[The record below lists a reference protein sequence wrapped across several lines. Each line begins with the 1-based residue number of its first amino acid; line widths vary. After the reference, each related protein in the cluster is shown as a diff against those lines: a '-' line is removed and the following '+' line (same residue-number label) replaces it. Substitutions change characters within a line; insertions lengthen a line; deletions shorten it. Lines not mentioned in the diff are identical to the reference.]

1 MNLRRLKS
9 SQIHLLMVESDG
21 SSEVRAAERK
31 GGSAT
36 LRQGVKHRGYGL
48 LLSYLLIY
56 GRYIFP

>member
-1 MNLRRLKS
+1 
-9 SQIHLLMVESDG
+9 MVESDG
-21 SSEVRAAERK
+21 SSEVRAAARK